1 MSKSTVYYFKR
12 HKVGMTRSEMAN
24 ALEVDYDRYELW
36 EKGVLDMPSKY
47 IDKFNEII
55 HRTKKDHNIDRLKH
69 EREVNE
75 WWEEMRQKDDRGVYK
90 LNEVA
95 KQYNFKTTRDLSEKL
110 GFHKNS
116 ISFFLSSGNV
126 SYDKKDRMYTFLHN
140 ELNIQ
145 PPLKKKGYT
154 YKVNGERK
162 ELLEWYNNFDLKH
175 FLLEHDLKQADIL
188 RSTSIASG
196 TISALVNR
204 KFDTPTTM
212 VLSQLKDYVDKVEN
226 GEEIEEIDST
236 VEENDIIEE
245 TVEDEETNIDDI
257 EEEIIDDYK
266 NIKPVEQLRETT
278 SNEMIQEYSQIQ
290 KAIARVEV
298 LLAKAKADVL
308 VYEDILKDLKGE

>member
-1 MSKSTVYYFKR
+1 MSKNTVYYLKR
-12 HKVGMTRSEMAN
+12 HKAGMTRSEMAN
-24 ALEVDYDRYELW
+24 ALEVDYERYVLW

-55 HRTKKDHNIDRLKH
+55 HRTKKDHNIDRLNH

-75 WWEEMRQKDDRGVYK
+75 WWEEMRSKNEKGNYK
-90 LNEVA
+90 MNDIC
-95 KQYNFKTTRDLSEKL
+95 KKYNFHSLRELSKKL
-110 GFHKNS
+110 GLGEGTL
-116 ISFFLSSGNV
+116 SFFLATNKV

-145 PPLKKKGYT
+145 PPLKKEGYT
-154 YKVNGERK
+154 HKANGERK
-162 ELLEWYNNFDLKH
+162 ELLEWYSNFDLKH
-175 FLLEHDLKQADIL
+175 FLLEHDLKQADVL
-188 RSTSIASG
+188 CSTSIASG

-204 KFDTPTTM
+204 KYDTPTTM

-226 GEEIEEIDST
+226 GKEIEEVDST

-245 TVEDEETNIDDI
+245 PIKDEETNIDDI
-257 EEEIIDDYK
+257 QEEIIDDYK
-266 NIKPVEQLRETT
+266 NIKPIEQLRETT